1 MGGPEDNGEKD
12 VTSSTL
18 GARLRSAREAKS
30 MSLRA
35 LANAVGVSPSLL
47 SQVETGK
54 TQPSVSTLYAVV
66 SELGISTDEL
76 LGLVDAVPE
85 SRPAPPPSPAPQA
98 SPMTRVRTV
107 VQRATDNP
115 VIEMENG
122 VRWER
127 LAIAAEDT
135 TEALHVT
142 YEAGASSSIEGKLM
156 RHFGVEHAYI
166 LEGELTVRLRFE
178 EHVVRAGDS
187 LVFDAETPHLY
198 ENRTDRPV
206 RGIWF
211 VTGRRE
217 ASADGAREA
226 ADETAGSP
234 TSAVD
239 VLRAFQD
246 S

>member
-1 MGGPEDNGEKD
+1 
-12 VTSSTL
+12 
-18 GARLRSAREAKS
+18 

-35 LANAVGVSPSLL
+35 LATAVGVSPSLL

-76 LGLVDAVPE
+76 LGLSDPSASP
-85 SRPAPPPSPAPQA
+85 RPALAPSPTPRAPV
-98 SPMTRVRTV
+98 TRVRTV
-107 VQRATDNP
+107 VQHAAENP

-127 LAIAAEDT
+127 LAIAAADT

-156 RHFGVEHAYI
+156 RHLGVEHAYI
-166 LEGELTVRLRFE
+166 LEGELTLRLGFE
-178 EHVVRAGDS
+178 EHIVRAGDS

-198 ENRTDRPV
+198 ENRTARPV

-217 ASADGAREA
+217 PTPAEEPAAEA
-226 ADETAGSP
+226 ATDEPSRSP
-234 TSAVD
+234 SSAVD
-239 VLRAFQD
+239 VLRAFQE